1 MAQNSLII
9 LNPLPFMLEPYMK
22 KKVLTGKYSSGKIKP
37 ILLDDFLNKLM
48 ISFDKEEL
56 VDSFISDYNG
66 KFFNDK
72 LNYEL
77 KIEKNEKTTEE
88 IQKEVDEN
96 KTKEEPYNFQLK
108 YEYEWKNDLRVG
120 KEDIFWTV
128 GNKYERD

>member
-22 KKVLTGKYSSGKIKP
+22 KKILTGKYSSGKIKP

-77 KIEKNEKTTEE
+77 
-88 IQKEVDEN
+88 
-96 KTKEEPYNFQLK
+96 
-108 YEYEWKNDLRVG
+108 
-120 KEDIFWTV
+120 
-128 GNKYERD
+128 